1 MNKPTNRK
9 IHLFIFLF
17 IPKAVTHAILPPQR
31 ESKMNIHFIHSNCF
45 IHFFRIFAADETFS
59 SALMLKQEKK
69 YKMDKEFTYKGNVHQ
84 GRNIKRTRLEK
95 NINQDVL
102 SELVHMSQPTVSRIE
117 NMRVI
122 EDDVLERF
130 AKALK
135 VPVEYLQTLEEG
147 AQTIV
152 FESITNNDQ
161 ASSVGYADSMVDSMD
176 NNSVQNINPIDKIAE
191 LYERLLKEKDDKY
204 AALEKRIQELEQ
216 KLGK

>member
-1 MNKPTNRK
+1 
-9 IHLFIFLF
+9 
-17 IPKAVTHAILPPQR
+17 
-31 ESKMNIHFIHSNCF
+31 
-45 IHFFRIFAADETFS
+45 
-59 SALMLKQEKK
+59 
-69 YKMDKEFTYKGNVHQ
+69 MDKEFTHKSNVHQ

-122 EDDVLERF
+122 EEDVLERF

-147 AQTIV
+147 AQTVV
-152 FESITNNDQ
+152 FENITNTDQ
-161 ASSVGYADSMVDSMD
+161 ARTTGYANTYDD
-176 NNSVQNINPIDKIAE
+176 NSVQNINPIDKITE
-191 LYERLLKEKDDKY
+191 LYERLLKDKDDKCS
-204 AALEKRIQELEQ
+204 ALEKRIQELEQ